1 LTEIGSTGPKFP
13 RASLSESAGRSQDPD
28 PKPHSAQK
36 NQPVLVDESPRM
48 HSIEDVKTTLETEK
62 LTLSEKLMTAE

>member
-1 LTEIGSTGPKFP
+1 
-13 RASLSESAGRSQDPD
+13 
-28 PKPHSAQK
+28 
-36 NQPVLVDESPRM
+36 VLVDESPRM